1 MGNSKTKILN
11 DIAEFFIEYFL
22 KFNSV
27 PDEKLF
33 KSMMYKKVKTI
44 EGRKFMKNILL
55 KYKRI
60 YHLDKVEI
68 DSINNIIDFI
78 DLFNEGIL

>member
-1 MGNSKTKILN
+1 MVNSKTKILN

-44 EGRKFMKNILL
+44 EGRKFMKDILL
-55 KYKRI
+55 KYKKSDR
-60 YHLDKVEI
+60 LDKADI
-68 DSINNIIDFI
+68 NSINNIIDFI